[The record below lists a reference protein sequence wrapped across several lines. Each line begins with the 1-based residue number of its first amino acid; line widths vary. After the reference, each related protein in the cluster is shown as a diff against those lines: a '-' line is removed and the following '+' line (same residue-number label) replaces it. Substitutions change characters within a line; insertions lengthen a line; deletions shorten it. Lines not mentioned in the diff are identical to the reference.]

1 MNKKRILVCAAHFY
15 PHVGGSEKYILELYS
30 RMTNQF
36 KIDILVSDYQKNQS
50 YEKYKGLNIYRLDS
64 WCLLGNTY
72 PVPKLSIDNYKI
84 LKNILKNDDY
94 LFINTHTRFFVIS
107 ILGFLMSKFK
117 RYKLIHTEHGTS
129 AAIYDNRFVEIL
141 SSVYDKTMGSLIV
154 KSSEFSIGIS
164 KASNKFLKQLK
175 AKKVYLVPN
184 GVDTS
189 YFKKTPSNLRSKLG
203 FNEDDILITY
213 IGRLT
218 QPKGVQDLI
227 KAFNLLNIDK
237 LNLQLL
243 IVGDGACFHELK
255 KISKNNPNIIFLGH
269 RSDVPEILSITDIFV
284 NPSHY
289 EGLPTSVLEAA
300 SVGVPIVATNVGGTG
315 EMFIEEMGYLVDKK
329 DYNGIYNSMKKI
341 IENRSKFSNT
351 NNSSRDYILNNYSWE
366 KSSEEFITII
376 KENFYEK
383 NIIH

>member
-1 MNKKRILVCAAHFY
+1 MSKKRILVCAAHFY

-36 KIDILVSDYQKNQS
+36 KIDILVSDYQKNPS
-50 YEKYKGLNIYRLDS
+50 FEKYNGLNIYRLDS
-64 WCLLGNTY
+64 WCLLGDTY
-72 PVPKLSIDNYKI
+72 PIPKLNIKNYKI

-94 LFINTHTRFFVIS
+94 LFINTHTRFFVIT
-107 ILGFLMSKFK
+107 ILGYLISKIK

-129 AAIYDNRFVEIL
+129 SAIYDNRFVEIL

-189 YFKKTPSNLRSKLG
+189 YFKKTPSNLRSSLG
-203 FNEDDILITY
+203 FNEDEILITY

-227 KAFNLLNIDK
+227 KAFNLLKIDK
-237 LNLQLL
+237 LKLL
-243 IVGDGACFHELK
+243 IVGDGACLNELK

-269 RSDVPEILSITDIFV
+269 RSDVPKILSITDIFV

-300 SVGVPIVATNVGGTG
+300 SVGVPIVATNVGGTE

-329 DYNGIYNSMKKI
+329 DCKGLFISIKKI
-341 IENRSKFSNT
+341 LENNNKFSNT
-351 NNSSRDYILNNYSWE
+351 KISREYILKNYSWK
-366 KSSEEFITII
+366 KSSEEFIIII

-383 NIIH
+383 NIIY